1 MLQSTYLQNRN
12 RITDIEN
19 KFMVAKEEREADK
32 LIEINIDTALYI
44 KQIINK
50 ALLDSTRN
58 YTQYLIITTNG
69 KIMSM
74 YN

>member
-12 RITDIEN
+12 KITDIEN